1 MTATADKSTTLPV
14 LRPGAAILVRRAD
27 RIQIGCDPERSTI
40 LDLTPPVTADTVV
53 ALLRYLD
60 DQRTQPELT
69 RYLRSIGLTAA
80 DFAVLSEQLLA
91 SGAVL
96 PSSGGPRV
104 SHLRVRIHGRGPIA
118 EKLADSLRD
127 VGLPTT
133 RSVQRPRLTGRP
145 GNWSGTQL
153 AILTDYHSHDPAIVN
168 ILMRQRI
175 PHLGV
180 RLRDGVGI
188 VGPLV
193 LPGLSSCLRCAD
205 HHRAT
210 LDPQWPM
217 IAAQLLGKPGYASA
231 ATIRATVALAH
242 EQVEQIVAGL
252 SESGSG
258 SGSGHPNAASPP
270 DLIDHTLEFHAN
282 PVRLRRKRWP
292 AHPSCTCGA
301 AAR

>member
-1 MTATADKSTTLPV
+1 MTAASELSTPLPV
-14 LRPGAAILVRRAD
+14 LRPGTAILVRRPD
-27 RIQIGCDPERSTI
+27 RIQIGCDPDRSTI

-60 DQRTQPELT
+60 DPHTRPELL
-69 RYLRSIGLTAA
+69 RYLRTIGLSVA
-80 DFAVLSEQLLA
+80 DFAVLADQLA
-91 SGAVL
+91 ACGAVL
-96 PSSGGPRV
+96 PYPGGLRV
-104 SHLRVRIHGRGPIA
+104 SQLKVRIHGRGPIA
-118 EKLADSLRD
+118 EKLGVELRD

-133 RSVQRPRLTGRP
+133 HSVQRPRLGGRN
-145 GNWSGTQL
+145 NWTGTQL
-153 AILTDYHSHDPAIVN
+153 AILTDYHAHDPAIVN
-168 ILMRQRI
+168 ILMRQCI
-175 PHLGV
+175 PHLVV

-188 VGPLV
+188 IGPLV
-193 LPGLSSCLRCAD
+193 LPGMSSCLRCAD

-217 IAAQLLGKPGYASA
+217 IAAQLLGKSGYASA

-252 SESGSG
+252 SEPKQS
-258 SGSGHPNAASPP
+258 ALAEQP
-270 DLIDHTLEFHAN
+270 DLIDHTLEFHPN

-301 AAR
+301 AQL